1 MAISQVGFLFLNFI
15 FVVVKIQNDNM
26 KVSSK
31 TIYGLQFLIRL
42 TIDGT
47 SNWVQL
53 KEIVEKEHISEKYL
67 ESIVSRLKNSGL
79 LQVKRGAHGGYKL
92 AHPPNQITLKQIMG
106 IIEGTGLAQDIETA
120 SAEMSTTVRQ
130 ISVDAIKR
138 VDKQFNTLLGAIT
151 LQDLANDAIQQMNSF
166 NFMI

>member
-1 MAISQVGFLFLNFI
+1 
-15 FVVVKIQNDNM
+15 M

-42 TIDGT
+42 TVDNTG
-47 SNWVQL
+47 NWMQL

-79 LQVKRGAHGGYKL
+79 LQVKRGAYGGYKL
-92 AHPPNQITLKQIMG
+92 ALPPNQITLKQIMG
-106 IIEGTGLAQDIETA
+106 IIEGTSLSQDIESS
-120 SAEMSTTVRQ
+120 SADMNTTVRQ
-130 ISVDAIKR
+130 VSVGAIKK
-138 VDKQFNTLLGAIT
+138 VDKQFNTLLGNVT
-151 LQDLANDAIQQMNSF
+151 LQDMANDAIQQMNSF